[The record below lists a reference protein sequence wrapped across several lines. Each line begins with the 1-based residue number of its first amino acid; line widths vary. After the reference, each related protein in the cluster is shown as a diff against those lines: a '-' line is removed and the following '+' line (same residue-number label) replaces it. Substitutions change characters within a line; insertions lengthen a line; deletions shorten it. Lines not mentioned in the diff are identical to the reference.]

1 MIVFWVSYYDIKQES
16 KSQYWCDS
24 RLNRFRSVKN
34 SWNVAFVGCWIA
46 NKATL
51 ENLFHFIVRN
61 FVCEKFN
68 VYWIMIVVLKIDCH
82 LIESDHRVGLLR
94 FAKHFVNFVLV
105 INFLNTQYSIVVP
118 FKKCLRI
125 FSKALLIFMILMLG
139 ILSNTN

>member
-24 RLNRFRSVKN
+24 QLNRFRLVKN
-34 SWNVAFVGCWIA
+34 SWNVAFVGCWIV

-51 ENLFHFIVRN
+51 ANSFHFFVRS

-82 LIESDHRVGLLR
+82 LIESDHRVGSLR
-94 FAKHFVNFVLV
+94 FAKHFVNFFIV
-105 INFLNTQYSIVVP
+105 INFLNTTQYSIVVP
-118 FKKCLRI
+118 FKNVWEYSAKHCWYSW
-125 FSKALLIFMILMLG
+125 F
-139 ILSNTN
+139 